1 VLNNTNPALE
11 KFIFMPYSIAEKVI
25 DQVVKFA
32 ETGVFVKISNFFGRF
47 GHMGLVLG
55 ALASMLFLLVSAIRF
70 DSLKMALLIILIP
83 IALALAQYSVVKF
96 IDLCEQIVVNTPTR
110 MSGLTI
116 FYLLGFFLLISGLCG
131 ALVLLY
137 FTVKSPESNI
147 LFPGTLSVILI
158 CTTGILFLTPSALSL
173 HEDKSSSAGQ
183 DGLSLLGTFLKVY
196 LAGARFIFG
205 FCCTLG
211 GLAAGLGALG
221 FVVSESSPSP
231 VNWFMSGIFLVISG
245 ALIPIT
251 IYIISIIYFIFI
263 DTLLSVISMAKKS

>member
-1 VLNNTNPALE
+1 MLNNSNSVLE
-11 KFIFMPYSIAEKVI
+11 NTIFMPYRIAEKVI
-25 DQVVKFA
+25 DQAVKFA

-55 ALASMLFLLVSAIRF
+55 ALASMLFLLVSAIRL
-70 DSLKMALLIILIP
+70 DSLMMALLIIPIP
-83 IALALAQYSVVKF
+83 IALALAQYSIVKF
-96 IDLCEQIVVNTPTR
+96 IDLCEQTVVNTPTQ

-131 ALVLLY
+131 ALGLGY
-137 FTVKSPESNI
+137 YTVKFPESDI
-147 LFPGTLSVILI
+147 LFKGTLSVILI
-158 CTTGILFLTPSALSL
+158 CTTGFLFLTPSALSL

-183 DGLSLLGTFLKVY
+183 DGLSFLGTFLKVY

-211 GLAAGLGALG
+211 GLAAGVGALG
-221 FVVSESSPSP
+221 FVVSRSSPSP
-231 VNWFMSGIFLVISG
+231 MNWFMSGIFLVISG
-245 ALIPIT
+245 ALTPIT

-263 DTLLSVISMAKKS
+263 DTLLSVIGMAKKS